1 MTDQLFIC
9 PYTGLRSFTEEES
22 LYFKGRDLQVDQITA
37 LLGQNKFLMVTG
49 ASGEGKSSLIYAG
62 LIPNAKAGFFKAK
75 YTNWVVADFRPER
88 SPVNNMAEA
97 LAKTFDSK
105 PSTIE
110 TELRRGYSSLI
121 DLYTNSDFYI
131 DETDEQW
138 QNLNE
143 PEKKE
148 RERKAAN
155 LMIIVDQ
162 FEEFFT
168 NPENFYKEAPSQDSQ
183 IVVNLIL
190 ETARIAIK
198 RNIPV
203 YIVCTMRSDYIGQ
216 CSAFRGL
223 PEYIGFSQFFV
234 PRLKR
239 KDLKQVIEE
248 PAILSGNRIS
258 QRLIE
263 RLVYDIADGVDQLPI
278 LQHALS
284 QIWLV
289 ADQGR
294 QEMDLIH
301 YAKVGG
307 MPVNEL
313 PDEEQAEFKQWFDA
327 LPQFRQKYFRDT
339 GLSKAIEI
347 HASILYENA
356 WEYYNSRHPDNPI
369 TQQEAKRIIALTF
382 SCLTKIDNSRAV
394 RNRMSLG
401 EITSIINSPVI
412 TTEVVSEVLSIYR
425 DEGNSFIRP
434 FKTKDLA
441 THYISSETVLDITH
455 ESLIRN
461 WDKLNTWANQ
471 EFEFYTTFLDF
482 KKQLDRWKKSGKSR
496 GFLLPIG
503 PLTYFETWY
512 DKCKPNVGWI
522 KRYSEIQEDQAKA
535 TAEAE
540 SVLSDVRSFIK
551 QSANKVAVTRAFM
564 KYGAKRIA
572 IVLASVAMLLLS
584 GFYWYDAEQK
594 QNSRVIKSVMVETYA
609 LMKSKDLGSDIK
621 AYPLLFNERYDPGSM
636 MKYLSDLEPKEKF
649 NLAIET
655 YKRLLF
661 FDKHDTSSIKSELTN
676 FVKDGYKEFTAK
688 ETDYPFSLTQ
698 VNKFSTE
705 LAYDHYYNPSVETEK
720 ILMDFADEGY
730 RLTLIFFRSKALYQA
745 SLPTEL
751 NYGIQQWL
759 TFGNVSGEKL
769 DTLLNLISP
778 FESEEGRA
786 IFDVYYSKGKFESNG
801 RATNDYNGGQHTLA
815 SLYAAKGDAAK
826 VVQCFEAIRKS
837 GQNDYFTADLF
848 NDYTNILAIF
858 YQFGYSD
865 RTDNMVKWVAT
876 HYAAVT
882 PQAIYKNAILRSGY
896 VGQFYRMNIDKGSAG
911 NLSGYYFPNLCM
923 ASRQVFNDLNDDY
936 EKLINAINDPSER
949 NFLLAMNEKRRAML
963 ISKYQF
969 DRNLKPGINSLDRL
983 LQQAI
988 DHYRL
993 IDKKYLEETVPVP
1006 LLYWLDGI
1014 RNQKYTRKELFIY
1027 PDYMD
1032 GRYGL
1037 PYQTDLFFNFIDK
1050 NNLFEEL
1057 YKTPEDLGAIHLWI
1071 ATAYRLEPYFNQI
1084 TYSNNY
1090 PISDEILKRV
1100 LKLAETHSKGKGI
1113 DQNLLVLML
1122 ANRAFEHGDTATG
1135 WKYYQRFD
1143 KKNFAAS
1150 REKYEY
1156 LEKTWFL
1163 NQLKNLC
1170 VNLAMAGKQVEAV
1183 ELAEKFE
1190 QNFEKAYAYI
1200 SMAEKIYLNR
1210 TDPIAFLYLDSVFSK
1225 SKDIDFS
1232 QFNFGDN
1239 NRSKDFR
1246 NNLILLLSI
1255 IGGKQLNSLSDKFMA
1270 EIIELNK
1277 LGAVTSRVR
1286 GLAEDGNFFLAKTA
1300 IPYTLTEF
1308 EDLIARGNIIWSASR
1323 KKELEAGNQKWTAM
1337 DEFVSHN
1344 RNYIFYRPN

>member
-1 MTDQLFIC
+1 MTDDKLIC

-22 LYFKGRDLQVDQITA
+22 LYFKGRDQQVDQITV
-37 LLGQNKFLMVTG
+37 LLEQNKFLMVTG

-62 LIPNAKAGFFKAK
+62 LLPNAKAGFFKAK

-97 LAKTFDSK
+97 LAETFDSK

-131 DETDEQW
+131 DETDDHW
-138 QNLNE
+138 QNLSE
-143 PEKKE
+143 PEKNE

-155 LMIIVDQ
+155 LMVIVDQ

-183 IVVNLIL
+183 IVVNLVL

-198 RNIPV
+198 KNIPV

-327 LPQFRQKYFRDT
+327 LPQIRQKYYKDT
-339 GLSKAIEI
+339 GLSKVIEI
-347 HASILYENA
+347 HASVLYENA
-356 WEYYNSRHPDNPI
+356 WEYYNAKHHDTPI
-369 TQQEAKRIIALTF
+369 SQQDAKRIIALTF

-425 DEGNSFIRP
+425 EEGNSFIRP
-434 FKTKDLA
+434 FKTEDPA
-441 THYISSETVLDITH
+441 TQKISPETVLDITH

-512 DKCKPNVGWI
+512 NKCKPNVGWI
-522 KRYSEIQEDQAKA
+522 KRYSEIQDDQAKA
-535 TAEAE
+535 NIEAE
-540 SVLSDVRSFIK
+540 RVLSDIRSFIK
-551 QSANKVAVTRAFM
+551 RSANKVAVSRAFM

-572 IVLASVAMLLLS
+572 IVLVIAVMIVLS
-584 GFYWYDAEQK
+584 GFYFYDAVQK
-594 QNSRVIKSVMVETYA
+594 QNSSVIKNVVAETYD
-609 LMKSKDLGSDIK
+609 LMKSKDVGSDIK
-621 AYPLLFNERYDPGSM
+621 AYPLLFGNRYDPGSM
-636 MKYLSDLEPKEKF
+636 MKYFSGLEPKEKF
-649 NLAIET
+649 SLGIET

-661 FDKHDTSSIKSELTN
+661 INKHDQSAIKAELTN
-676 FVKDGYKEFTAK
+676 IVKVGYKEFTAK
-688 ETDYPFSLTQ
+688 ETDYLFALTQ
-698 VNKFSTE
+698 LNKFRSI
-705 LAYDHYYNPSVETEK
+705 LAYDQYYDPSDETEE
-720 ILMDFADEGY
+720 IIRDFADEGY
-730 RLTLIFFRSKALYQA
+730 RLTLIFFKSKALYKA
-745 SLPTEL
+745 FLPAEL

-759 TFGNVSGEKL
+759 TFGNVTREKI
-769 DTLLNLISP
+769 DTILNLISP
-778 FESEEGRA
+778 FESEEGRD
-786 IFDVYYSKGKFESNG
+786 IFDIYYSKGKFESNG
-801 RATNDYNGGQHTLA
+801 RATNDYNGGEHTLA
-815 SLYAAKGDAAK
+815 SLYAAKGDTAK
-826 VVQCFEAIRKS
+826 VVQCFEAIWQS
-837 GQNDYFTADLF
+837 GQNDYFTAELF

-858 YQFGYSD
+858 YQFGYGD
-865 RTDNMVKWVAT
+865 RTANMVKWVAT

-882 PQAIYKNAILRSGY
+882 PQIIYKNAILRSGY
-896 VGQFYRMNIDKGSAG
+896 IGQFYRMNIDKGSSD
-911 NLSGYYFPNLCM
+911 LSGYYFPNLCM
-923 ASRQVFNDLNDDY
+923 AKRQVFNDLNNDY

-963 ISKYQF
+963 ISKYEF
-969 DRNLKPGINSLDRL
+969 DRNLKPDINSLNKI
-983 LQQAI
+983 LQQAV

-993 IDKKYLEETVPVP
+993 IDKKYLEETVSVN
-1006 LLYWLDGI
+1006 LLYWLAGM

-1032 GRYGL
+1032 GIYNL
-1037 PYQTDLFFNFIDK
+1037 PYHTDLFFNFIDK
-1050 NNLFEEL
+1050 NKLFEEL
-1057 YKTPEDLGAIHLWI
+1057 YKTTADLGTIHLWI

-1084 TYSNNY
+1084 AYSNNY
-1090 PISDEILKRV
+1090 PISDEILKCI
-1100 LKLAETHSKGKGI
+1100 LKLAETHPQGKSL
-1113 DQNLLVLML
+1113 DLNMVYLLL
-1122 ANRAFEHGDTATG
+1122 ANRAFERGDTASG
-1135 WKYYQRFD
+1135 WKYYLQFD
-1143 KKNFAAS
+1143 KMKLVAS
-1150 REKYEY
+1150 RERYEF

-1163 NQLKNLC
+1163 NQLKDLC
-1170 VNLAMAGKQVEAV
+1170 SNLAMAGKYAEAV

-1190 QNFEKAYAYI
+1190 QNFEKAFAYI
-1200 SMAEKIYLNR
+1200 FMAEKIYINK
-1210 TDPIAFLYLDSVFSK
+1210 TDPTAFVYLDSALSK

-1232 QFNFGDN
+1232 QYNFGNN
-1239 NRSKDFR
+1239 NRSRDLR
-1246 NNLILLLSI
+1246 YHLILLLSR
-1255 IGGKQLNSLSDKFMA
+1255 IGGRQLNSISDKFLA
-1270 EIIELNK
+1270 EIIESNK
-1277 LGAVTSRVR
+1277 LWAIFNRVQ
-1286 GLAEDGNFFLAKTA
+1286 GLAEDGNLYLAKIA
-1300 IPYTLTEF
+1300 IPYTFTET
-1308 EDLIARGNIIWSASR
+1308 EDLIARTVIIWQASL
-1323 KKELEAGNQKWTAM
+1323 KKELAAEKQKWAAM
-1337 DEFVSHN
+1337 DEFFNHN
-1344 RNYIFYRPN
+1344 NNYIFYRSN